1 MNFSDMPTAPDREGM
16 SSSCLFKHVPLSS
29 LMREGNSHDYPQEPR
44 KGCALSLPHE
54 GDGKRTGAD
63 MGGDHA
69 AELTPMDKGD
79 AGDP

>member
-1 MNFSDMPTAPDREGM
+1 MGFSPELFPDAH
-16 SSSCLFKHVPLSS
+16 K
-29 LMREGNSHDYPQEPR
+29 
-44 KGCALSLPHE
+44 